1 MGLHDQDSGKPA
13 SEKDDKG
20 LGREG
25 VGVAP
30 DQGILFEDDNITVK
44 VDSEGEERS
53 RKRVLV
59 DRVMFCYSAGQ
70 TRRWHT
76 RDHVIRTETIAA
88 HSWNTTMWILLLHPS
103 PSKNL
108 IFASMVHDV
117 PEHLTGDLPRWAKEG
132 SPTLASLLEV
142 IEDEILEHQGLQCDL
157 EPDDAKW
164 LKAVDLFDAWLFIRQ
179 NILAGNRL
187 MMDAWQRSS
196 KAMNEMALPP
206 ELAEVYDAIKWG
218 DKV

>member
-1 MGLHDQDSGKPA
+1 
-13 SEKDDKG
+13 
-20 LGREG
+20 
-25 VGVAP
+25 
-30 DQGILFEDDNITVK
+30 
-44 VDSEGEERS
+44 
-53 RKRVLV
+53 
-59 DRVMFCYSAGQ
+59 MFCYSAGQ

-117 PEHLTGDLPRWAKEG
+117 PEHLTGDVPRWAKEE
-132 SPTLASLLEV
+132 SQWLRDLLENL
-142 IEDEILEHQGLQCDL
+142 EDKILAAKDLQCDL
-157 EPDDAKW
+157 EEDDAKW

-187 MMDAWQRSS
+187 MMDAWQRST
-196 KAMNEMALPP
+196 KALNEMPLPP
-206 ELAEVYDAIKWG
+206 ELAEVYEDIKWG
-218 DKV
+218 DKI

>member
-20 LGREG
+20 FSPEG
-25 VGVAP
+25 MGVAP
-30 DQGILFEDDNITVK
+30 DQGRLFEDDNITVK

-59 DRVMFCYSAGQ
+59 DRVMFCYNAGQ

-117 PEHLTGDLPRWAKEG
+117 PEHLTGDLPRWAKEE
-132 SPTLASLLEV
+132 SPTLANLLNV
-142 IEDEILEHQGLQCDL
+142 IEDEILEQQGLQCDL

-187 MMDAWQRSS
+187 MMDGWQRST
-196 KAMNEMALPP
+196 KALNEMALPP